1 MTSGFVDSEGVAA
14 DEAEVEFV
22 CASETKNTN
31 DDDRE
36 EREKMLPRI
45 NNTTVNIRPSDLKVP
60 LICFFMC
67 LNTIF
72 LNQCCIIGVSGKWE
86 LIFSNDKNKLV

>member
-1 MTSGFVDSEGVAA
+1 MTSGFVACEGAAA

-22 CASETKNTN
+22 CASEIKNTY

-36 EREKMLPRI
+36 EREKMLPTI

-60 LICFFMC
+60 LIYFFMC
-67 LNTIF
+67 LNTIS
-72 LNQCCIIGVSGKWE
+72 LNQCSIIGVSGKWE
-86 LIFSNDKNKLV
+86 